1 MLLQEAIIQYSIVNC
16 GSLTPYPRTLWRQPT
31 LRSRQRPCY
40 WGMEGGRGGQAKSIL
55 NSQLWILDPYP
66 RTLGFD
72 KYHPWA
78 LVKDH
83 VTGGEG
89 RGGANPILNSQLLV
103 LYPHPRTLWT
113 PPPLSPQ
120 RPFWGEGRI
129 LLDMVYV
136 CPGGDCT
143 GIAIF
148 LKHPNEHTHLSWL
161 LGSSRVVKYSTWWRL
176 FIELVWLVG
185 VDGQII
191 PRLLRRLE
199 HLRY

>member
-1 MLLQEAIIQYSIVNC
+1 MTPTPEPFDPNQPWEVAKDHVTGGWRGGGRLTQFSIVNC
-16 GSLTPYPRTLWRQPT
+16 GSLTPTPEPLALTNTILE
-31 LRSRQRPCY
+31 RSSKT
-40 WGMEGGRGGQAKSIL
+40 MLLGGR
-55 NSQLWILDPYP
+55 
-66 RTLGFD
+66 
-72 KYHPWA
+72 
-78 LVKDH
+78 
-83 VTGGEG
+83 EG
-89 RGGANPILNSQLLV
+89 GGANPILNSQLLV

>member
-1 MLLQEAIIQYSIVNC
+1 MDPWPLPQNPWLWQILPLSSRHRPCYWGGEGGGLIQYSIVNC
-16 GSLTPYPRTLWRQPT
+16 WSFIPTPEPF
-31 LRSRQRPCY
+31 
-40 WGMEGGRGGQAKSIL
+40 
-55 NSQLWILDPYP
+55 DP
-66 RTLGFD
+66 
-72 KYHPWA
+72 YHPWVA
-78 LVKDH
+78 KEH
-83 VTGGEG
+83 VTGGG
-89 RGGANPILNSQLLV
+89 REGANPILNSQLLV

>member
-40 WGMEGGRGGQAKSIL
+40 WGMEGGGRLNQFSIVNCGSLTPTPEPLALTNTTLEQSPQTMLLRGGANPIL
-55 NSQLWILDPYP
+55 NSQLLILYPYP
-66 RTLGFD
+66 RTLWPLPPLSRQRAC
-72 KYHPWA
+72 YW
-78 LVKDH
+78 
-83 VTGGEG
+83 G
-89 RGGANPILNSQLLV
+89 RGEGANPILNSQLLV

-148 LKHPNEHTHLSWL
+148 WNTLMNTPIYHDC
-161 LGSSRVVKYSTWWRL
+161 LGHQ
-176 FIELVWLVG
+176 EL
-185 VDGQII
+185 
-191 PRLLRRLE
+191 
-199 HLRY
+199 